1 MHYFFA
7 LFSKLFCRFFPCLRV
22 SFNIGWLILG
32 KLKDISIINN
42 ETAEIDRSSIVEN
55 NVSSADVLKEKSL
68 LFAVP
73 QKLTAC
79 TAGKA
84 EAEIPFGV

>member
-1 MHYFFA
+1 MHCFFD
-7 LFSKLFCRFFPCLRV
+7 LFSYFLCLFFSCLRAF
-22 SFNIGWLILG
+22 FNIRLLILG
-32 KLKDISIINN
+32 KVKDISIINN